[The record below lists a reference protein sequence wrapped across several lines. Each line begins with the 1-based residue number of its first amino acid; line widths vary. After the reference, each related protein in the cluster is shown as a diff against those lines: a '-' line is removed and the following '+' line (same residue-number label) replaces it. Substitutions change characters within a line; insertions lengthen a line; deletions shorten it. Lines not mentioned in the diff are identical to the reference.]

1 MKLKSKPD
9 PITTMIGDLVS
20 MLPKATGAFQDL
32 VSSEPQD
39 RVKILEDLHGIEV
52 QSDELY
58 LNLLR
63 KVVDTFITP
72 YDRED
77 IYRMVENL
85 DDVID
90 EIEHTSILIVELG
103 LHKLP
108 TAIVQSADEL
118 HTMSES
124 VKSATKHI
132 KKPKKMEKHLFAVND
147 SENQLD
153 ILYRETVI
161 NALADDADPLQ
172 ATRLTV
178 IARSIELIA
187 SYLDNFTRA
196 LAVTAIKET

>member
-1 MKLKSKPD
+1 MKFKSKPD
-9 PITTMIGDLVS
+9 PINVKIGELVA
-20 MLPKATGAFQDL
+20 MLPKATQAFQAL
-32 VSSEPQD
+32 VSSKPKD
-39 RVKILEDLHGIEV
+39 RARALKDLHSIEV

-58 LNLLR
+58 LDLLR

-90 EIEHTSILIVELG
+90 EIEHTSILIVQLGMNEL
-103 LHKLP
+103 P
-108 TAIVQSADEL
+108 EAIIQSASEL
-118 HTMSES
+118 YEMSEN
-124 VKSATKHI
+124 VKAAAKHI
-132 KKPKKMEKHLFAVND
+132 KKPKKMEKYLFAANE
-147 SENQLD
+147 SENNLD
-153 ILYRETVI
+153 VLYRETI
-161 NALADDADPLQ
+161 IGALADDADPLQ